1 MEMSTSLA
9 VMIAAK
15 MLLTMSIVVAASF
28 LVERS
33 GPFLGAM
40 IATLPISAGP
50 SYVFLAMDHG
60 AGFIAQSAV
69 ATIITNGING
79 LFVLTYAH
87 MAQRFSLL
95 PCLLAALAVWF
106 VSIGLAHFVEWTMA
120 GAVLLNLA
128 CFGIASRLTRHLEAG
143 DAPAVRHR
151 SVWEIPARALG
162 GMCLV
167 GFVMMAGFV
176 LGPEAA
182 GYAAPFPI
190 VLSSLIVILHKR
202 IGGRATAV
210 TMVHTLPGLLGFG
223 AAVTVMHWTA
233 EPMGAALSL
242 LLALAMCIGWNL
254 ALMWRKKTREAA

>member
-95 PCLLAALAVWF
+95 PCLLDALAVWF

-120 GAVLLNLA
+120 GAVVLNLA
-128 CFGIASRLTRHLEAG
+128 CFWIASRVTGRSG
-143 DAPAVRHR
+143 KFRPAP
-151 SVWEIPARALG
+151 SG
-162 GMCLV
+162 SC
-167 GFVMMAGFV
+167 
-176 LGPEAA
+176 
-182 GYAAPFPI
+182 
-190 VLSSLIVILHKR
+190 VLS
-202 IGGRATAV
+202 
-210 TMVHTLPGLLGFG
+210 
-223 AAVTVMHWTA
+223 
-233 EPMGAALSL
+233 AL
-242 LLALAMCIGWNL
+242 
-254 ALMWRKKTREAA
+254 

>member
-1 MEMSTSLA
+1 MEISTSLA
-9 VMIAAK
+9 VMIGAK

-69 ATIITNGING
+69 ATIVTNGVNG
-79 LFVLTYAH
+79 IFVLTYAH
-87 MAQRFSLL
+87 MGQRFSLL

-106 VSIGLAHFVEWTMA
+106 LCIGLAHLVAWDMA
-120 GAVLLNLA
+120 SAVVFNLA
-128 CFGIASRLTRHLEAG
+128 CFGLASYLTRHLEAG
-143 DAPAVRHR
+143 EPLGVMRR
-151 SVWEIPARALG
+151 SVWEIPARAFG
-162 GMCLV
+162 VMCLV

-223 AAVTVMHWTA
+223 VAVTVMHWTA
-233 EPMGAALSL
+233 ETMGAALSL
-242 LLALAMCIGWNL
+242 VLALIMCMCWNL
-254 ALMWRKKTREAA
+254 ALMWRKKTRETA